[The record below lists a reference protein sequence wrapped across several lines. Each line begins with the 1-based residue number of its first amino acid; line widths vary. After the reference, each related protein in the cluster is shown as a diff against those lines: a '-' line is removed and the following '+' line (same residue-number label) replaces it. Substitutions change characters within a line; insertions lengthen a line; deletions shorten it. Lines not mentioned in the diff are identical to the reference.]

1 MSIKGELNKIEKAI
15 IPSRDN
21 KNSIDAFVFSVI
33 GDDLEVI
40 ERYIEPVH
48 GSRRILSEEE
58 YQEIINNPDTLIIR
72 WNEGEAIDLE
82 N

>member
-1 MSIKGELNKIEKAI
+1 MSVKSELDKIEKAI
-15 IPSRDN
+15 ITSRDN
-21 KNSIDAFVFSVI
+21 DPAIDAFIFSVI
-33 GDDLEVI
+33 GDDLKVI

-58 YQEIINNPDTLIIR
+58 YQEIINDPDTFTIR

>member
-15 IPSRDN
+15 IPSRDD
-21 KNSIDAFVFSVI
+21 KNCIDAFVFSVI

>member
-40 ERYIEPVH
+40 ERFIEPVH

-58 YQEIINNPDTLIIR
+58 YQEIINDPDTLTIR